1 MTKPARSVAA
11 CIGLAL
17 GALAVAA
24 GAVAAQGPVT
34 DFYGTWGRQDS
45 DKNKNEWR
53 ENCAA
58 ANGNVLILSP
68 DFVTTRG
75 ATWVYKDYPECK
87 VIRASGGAQLLI
99 RAQCYSDP
107 QEAEDVTLQ
116 YDILSETQPLR
127 IQLRGQVATEYRKC
141 P

>member
-1 MTKPARSVAA
+1 MMETPRSARACAA
-11 CIGLAL
+11 LAL
-17 GALAVAA
+17 GALLAA
-24 GAVAAQGPVT
+24 ASAGAAQGPVS

-53 ENCAA
+53 QNCAA
-58 ANGNVLILSP
+58 PNGDVLILSP
-68 DFVTTRG
+68 DLVTTRG
-75 ATWVYKDYPECK
+75 ATWIYKDYPECK
-87 VIRASGGAQLLI
+87 VINASGGAQLLI

-116 YDILSETQPLR
+116 YDILSETEPLR
-127 IQLRGQVATEYRKC
+127 IQLRGQVSTEYLKC

>member
-1 MTKPARSVAA
+1 MIRQPKSAA
-11 CIGLAL
+11 CAGVALAALLAL
-17 GALAVAA
+17 CAPASSQA
-24 GAVAAQGPVT
+24 PVF
-34 DFYGTWGRQDS
+34 DYYGTWGKQDS
-45 DKNKNEWR
+45 DKNKNAWR

-58 ANGNVLILSP
+58 ANGDVLIFSP
-68 DFVTTRG
+68 NSVTTRG

-87 VIRASGGAQLLI
+87 VVNASGGSQLLI

-107 QEAEDVTLQ
+107 QEVEDVTLQ

-127 IQLRGQVATEYRKC
+127 IQLHGQMSTEYLKC

>member
-1 MTKPARSVAA
+1 MIRQARFA
-11 CIGLAL
+11 
-17 GALAVAA
+17 AA
-24 GAVAAQGPVT
+24 GAALAALLALCVPAAAQAPVF
-34 DFYGTWGRQDS
+34 DYYGTWGKQDN

-58 ANGNVLILSP
+58 ANGDALIFSP

-87 VIRASGGAQLLI
+87 VINASGGAQLLI

-107 QEAEDVTLQ
+107 KEAEDVTLQ
-116 YDILSETQPLR
+116 YDILSETAPLR
-127 IQLRGQVATEYRKC
+127 IQLRGQVSTEYLKC

>member
-1 MTKPARSVAA
+1 MITRAKS
-11 CIGLAL
+11 
-17 GALAVAA
+17 A
-24 GAVAAQGPVT
+24 GACAGLVLVALMVAGGTATAQGLVS

-53 ENCAA
+53 QNCAA
-58 ANGNVLILSP
+58 ANGDVLILSP

-75 ATWVYKDYPECK
+75 ATWIYKDYPECK
-87 VIRASGGAQLLI
+87 VINASGGAQLLI

-116 YDILSETQPLR
+116 YDILSETEPLR
-127 IQLRGQVATEYRKC
+127 IQLRGQVSTEYRKC

>member
-1 MTKPARSVAA
+1 MTKTVRFALACAA
-11 CIGLAL
+11 LAL
-17 GALAVAA
+17 GALMAAA
-24 GAVAAQGPVT
+24 GTGAAQGLVS
-34 DFYGTWGRQDS
+34 DFYGTWGKQDS

-58 ANGNVLILSP
+58 PNGHLLILSP
-68 DFVTTRG
+68 HFVTTRG
-75 ATWVYKDYPECK
+75 ATWIYKDYPECK
-87 VIRASGGAQLLI
+87 VINASGGAQLLI

-116 YDILSETQPLR
+116 YDILSETEPLR
-127 IQLRGQVATEYRKC
+127 IQLRGQVSTEYLKC